1 MHIYRNVKLMNQP
14 FTMNNEHNKSFFEE
28 FGAET
33 MQYYLIFTQN
43 EQGSLQ
49 IHSQI
54 IQTVDGYF
62 EHAEHFQPRFG
73 GGDSSLNIVY
83 SFLPTIYTSEACII
97 VEPTLQIIKAAWNL

>member
-54 IQTVDGYF
+54 IQTVDGVILSMLNTF
-62 EHAEHFQPRFG
+62 NLVLGVGTAVSTLFTAF
-73 GGDSSLNIVY
+73 SLPYILVK
-83 SFLPTIYTSEACII
+83 L
-97 VEPTLQIIKAAWNL
+97 V